1 MRRHFVRRL
10 PRPVRWLWFGIVALI
25 GLELVLLALGLV
37 YGDTLL
43 WSALQLM
50 SITAAPLAVGLLI
63 VIVAGARWGG
73 AAPPPASQDRDGE
86 REAPAPA
93 ARPAPAS
100 ETGAE
105 VVAIQRAS
113 QAVIAAARTPEGRA
127 AIRQGARLLR
137 AGRAAM
143 RPPPEKAE

>member
-1 MRRHFVRRL
+1 MRRL
-10 PRPVRWLWFGIVALI
+10 PRPVRWLWYGILALI

-37 YGDTLL
+37 YGDNLL

-63 VIVAGARWGG
+63 VVVAGARWGG
-73 AAPPPASQDRDGE
+73 PAPAPRGQDRDEE
-86 REAPAPA
+86 RKAPAPA
-93 ARPAPAS
+93 APPAPES

-143 RPPPEKAE
+143 RPPPEKTE